1 MLTDKKITVWCLI
14 HEAGKN
20 SPEDSREWRSGECY
34 EAEEVDSKGDSQER
48 VLRVPGE
55 DEQLL
60 RQSFN
65 KILTE
70 LQTEGS
76 GEGIR
81 LLFFKRGMTEIQA
94 GCAYLNRG

>member
-1 MLTDKKITVWCLI
+1 MLTEKKITVWCLI
-14 HEAGKN
+14 HEAFKD
-20 SPEDSREWRSGECY
+20 SPEDSEEWRGGEFY
-34 EAEEVDSKGDSQER
+34 EAEEVDSEGGSQER
-48 VLRVPGE
+48 FLRVPGE

-65 KILTE
+65 NILTE

-81 LLFFKRGMTEIQA
+81 LLFFKSGLTEIQA